1 MHRTSRP
8 LNLTTPARPPRPPV
22 PRSTAPGRR
31 SFLTLT
37 ALTAL
42 TAAGASLA
50 AGCGRSSD
58 SGENGAPTDG
68 ASATSAA
75 SAGATNNGTAGW
87 QDLDGHLLGHH
98 ATIRVSPLVRASD
111 TATALVLEITRA
123 TDDAAPADIEDSGS
137 LPTDDAEESPAS
149 DDAQDGQGS
158 PDSTDDPGA
167 DPGTDPDTAYATPS
181 LSAPAGGSGADGVR
195 LIDTAGAG
203 RVWTAG
209 SASGGALEFKRGET
223 ITSTVVFGP
232 VDIDEV
238 IVFVPQSGFA
248 TVSVIGRDQAAGAG
262 ISSQALDEADEI
274 IQDGGP
280 GEDAAVA
287 PLERYTQAPDNSA
300 GTRTGDKDVTVTLS
314 SDVTFDSDSAA
325 LSDKADGQLQIV
337 AEQLAQYPDGGSLD
351 IVGHTDDVAD
361 DAHNQKLSEDRAQAV
376 RDRLAELADLGSWP
390 DSVTGKGETE
400 PAIDD
405 TTDEA
410 RAANRRVVTTITP
423 TNGTQNGATPSSTPS
438 AAPLSSSAP
447 DGNLPESTGPTGK
460 GPDGVTV
467 PEPDGKGQVTF
478 TLDHATRT
486 SGLLLAQLTATTG
499 PGGTGSTGLNMWLTD
514 PLGPAITALTQ
525 SARGENGGMGAVE
538 ISEGL
543 TLLADGQRV
552 YPADYLPPGG
562 DWHRPLTEL
571 SAADSLKEGAA
582 TTICVAWPD
591 TGQDTLTLDH
601 QGNMNTTNYA
611 FRLTNIP
618 TTTA

>member
-1 MHRTSRP
+1 MQH
-8 LNLTTPARPPRPPV
+8 
-22 PRSTAPGRR
+22 R
-31 SFLTLT
+31 SFVSVS
-37 ALTAL
+37 AL
-42 TAAGASLA
+42 TAAGALL
-50 AGCGRSSD
+50 AGCRGGLGSGSD
-58 SGENGAPTDG
+58 GGVSGDSASDG
-68 ASATSAA
+68 ASSGGGASDGASSDGGASAA
-75 SAGATNNGTAGW
+75 PAEFQELEAHIMGQRVTA
-87 QDLDGHLLGHH
+87 
-98 ATIRVSPLVRASD
+98 RVSPLVRLD
-111 TATALVLEITRA
+111 ETATALVVELTRA
-123 TDDAAPADIEDSGS
+123 ADDAAVNDVQEFQHFDDI
-137 LPTDDAEESPAS
+137 LFAS
-149 DDAQDGQGS
+149 NYL
-158 PDSTDDPGA
+158 
-167 DPGTDPDTAYATPS
+167 GTPPLGT
-181 LSAPAGGSGADGVR
+181 GADGVR

-203 RVWTAG
+203 RVWVAG
-209 SASGGALEFKRGET
+209 SATGGGLKLKPGET
-223 ITSTVVFGP
+223 AASAVIFAP
-232 VDIDEV
+232 VDVDQV
-238 IVFVPQSGFA
+238 TALVPQTGFV
-248 TVSVIGRDQAAGAG
+248 TVSVIGRDQADTVG
-262 ISSQALDEADEI
+262 ISSEVLAEADKTLK
-274 IQDGGP
+274 DKSGP
-280 GEDAAVA
+280 GEKAAVVD
-287 PLERYTQAPDNSA
+287 LERYTRAIDDSA
-300 GTRTGDKDVTVTLS
+300 STHTTDKDVTVTLA
-314 SDVTFDSDSAA
+314 SDVTFDPDSYN
-325 LSDKADGQLQIV
+325 LTDKADSQLQIV
-337 AEQLAQYPDGGSLD
+337 ADQIAQYPDGGSLD

-361 DAHNQKLSEDRAQAV
+361 DAHNQKLSEDRAAAV
-376 RDRLAELADLGSWP
+376 KDRLAQLTDLGKWQVST
-390 DSVTGKGETE
+390 TGKGESE
-400 PAIDD
+400 PAIKD

-438 AAPLSSSAP
+438 AAPSSSSTP

-486 SGLLLAQLTATTG
+486 GGLLLAQLTATTG

-601 QGNMNTTNYA
+601 AAPRTRGISSYA
-611 FRLTNIP
+611 YRLTDIP
-618 TTTA
+618 VIES